1 MRNGTLRRHLRAEI
15 LEARK
20 VLAASVGW
28 DGPGQN
34 EVALTYYIGQ
44 APSGVD
50 QSAFEAA
57 IETALDAWA
66 SVANIHFT
74 QTTRQGLSNSLDF
87 TSQSI
92 DGTGGTL
99 AQAYY
104 PDDIHRSG
112 LAGDVQFD
120 AAESW
125 ENGNDQAA
133 AAFDMVLVAVHEIGH
148 ALGLDHS
155 SLVGSVMYP
164 SIAATQAFTSLS
176 ASDISAIQQL
186 YASDSGTLSDP
197 TDTEQ
202 ETATPDP
209 TAENPLRPMFRFA
222 RNSWWGHRWADR
234 TEGVDRLDVGAS
246 QWHNIFNPL
255 DVNSDDTI
263 TPLDVMHIIQSLRTN
278 VSSELC
284 DTTNDGLVTPLDA
297 MMVIDE
303 LRNPTTEVLTVGADF
318 VVFETEDATDPTDV
332 SEGSE
337 LNDGTDTTI
346 SDPGDTSDNPSDPT
360 DDETSPTD
368 SDPVDPSDEGSG
380 DDDTTEEDD
389 EADENVQCPPH
400 AQPTNPAGRL
410 LFGRLLAPSN
420 VDRLF
425 EALDRDDD
433 GAITESELPE
443 FLWNKLVD
451 AGLDMDDD
459 GSITPSE
466 VSDAIGAKQEEAF
479 TEWDADGDE
488 ELSESELPARMWD
501 RLVEA
506 DADTDGSGG
515 ISLDELLAFQA
526 AAPTHRAQR
535 NEVAIGRPAM
545 LAQRPMPIFRR
556 H

>member
-1 MRNGTLRRHLRAEI
+1 MRNRTHRRHLRAEI

-34 EVALTYYIGQ
+34 DVALTYYIGQ

-66 SVANIHFT
+66 SAANIRFT
-74 QTTRQGLSNSLDF
+74 QTTRPGLNDSLDF

-99 AQAYY
+99 AQAYF
-104 PDDIHRSG
+104 PNDVNRSG

-120 AAESW
+120 VAESW
-125 ENGNDQAA
+125 ENGNDQGA
-133 AAFDMVLVAVHEIGH
+133 AAFDLVLVAVHEIGH

-176 ASDISAIQQL
+176 GSDISAIRQL
-186 YASDSGTLSDP
+186 YAADSGTESDP
-197 TDTEQ
+197 TDTNQ
-202 ETATPDP
+202 ETTTPGPNTEDP
-209 TAENPLRPMFRFA
+209 TRPLFRFA
-222 RNSWWGHRWADR
+222 RNSWWANRWSDR
-234 TEGVDRLDVGAS
+234 TEGVDRLDMGAS

-255 DVNSDDTI
+255 DVNSDDSI
-263 TPLDVMHIIQSLRTN
+263 TPLDVMHIIQSLRTS
-278 VSSELC
+278 VTSELC
-284 DTTNDGLVTPLDA
+284 DTTNDGLITPLDA
-297 MMVIDE
+297 MMVINE
-303 LRNPTTEVLTVGADF
+303 LRNPTTEVLTVGVNF
-318 VVFETEDATDPTDV
+318 VVIEPEDKTNQTDV
-332 SEGSE
+332 VEDSEFT
-337 LNDGTDTTI
+337 DGTTDGSDTTI
-346 SDPGDTSDNPSDPT
+346 SEP
-360 DDETSPTD
+360 DETSDDTTDSTDNTLPTD
-368 SDPVDPSDEGSG
+368 TDPVDPTDEDSS
-380 DDDTTEEDD
+380 DDDATEEED
-389 EADENVQCPPH
+389 ETDENEDCPPH
-400 AQPTNPAGRL
+400 AQPGIPGGRI
-410 LFGRLLAPSN
+410 LFGGLLAPAN

-433 GAITESELPE
+433 GAITESELPQ

-459 GSITPSE
+459 GSITLNE
-466 VSDAIGAKQEEAF
+466 VTDAIRAKQEEAF
-479 TEWDADGDE
+479 TQWDANGDE
-488 ELSESELPARMWD
+488 ELSESELPSRFWD
-501 RLVEA
+501 RLIEA
-506 DADTDGSGG
+506 EADTDGSGG

-526 AAPTHRAQR
+526 AAPSHRPD
-535 NEVAIGRPAM
+535 EAIGRPAM